1 MTRCCL
7 ILGDQLS
14 TDLSALQTL
23 EPQDVVLM
31 AEVWSEA
38 TYVNHHKQK
47 IALIFSAMRHFRD
60 ALRQSGRTV
69 HYVTLDDPDN
79 TQDLT
84 TEMERMQQSMSSV
97 VGS

>member
-31 AEVWSEA
+31 AEVWSKSHLCQPPQA
-38 TYVNHHKQK
+38 KNCTN
-47 IALIFSAMRHFRD
+47 FFGD
-60 ALRQSGRTV
+60 APLPGCIETI
-69 HYVTLDDPDN
+69 
-79 TQDLT
+79 
-84 TEMERMQQSMSSV
+84 
-97 VGS
+97 